1 MKPDSRFNTLVKSTK
16 DVNLTL
22 FGEVVTA
29 PKGSTL
35 AAAILS
41 HSGDAFRQTE
51 TGVLRSAFCMMGV
64 CFECLVEVNGN
75 PNTQSCMIL
84 VEDKMV
90 VKRQVGLRQIGICEN
105 D

>member
-1 MKPDSRFNTLVKSTK
+1 
-16 DVNLTL
+16 
-22 FGEVVTA
+22 
-29 PKGSTL
+29 
-35 AAAILS
+35 
-41 HSGDAFRQTE
+41 
-51 TGVLRSAFCMMGV
+51 MMGV

-90 VKRQVGLRQIGICEN
+90 VKSQVGLRQIGICEN